1 MTTTAAA
8 VAQAVSTR
16 RMSERQLCIG
26 WCRTGPMR
34 LFSPLIIVTA
44 LLIPQIAH
52 HSLFPLANQHFT
64 SELSNTENL
73 NTLPTQRPE
82 LARNVPN
89 RKKLRNRSYKA
100 LMSSSKL
107 SHSQTSS
114 RELVPCHR
122 KLMTSLTSMTSMAPT
137 QRPELAR
144 NVPNRKKLRNL
155 SCKALMSTSKLSH
168 SQTSFKEV
176 TPCHRKF
183 NASLTSMT
191 SMALPTHLP
200 RPGDQYV
207 CSLTMENRAVNAHL
221 TWPNSPPESPDPC
234 NCHTHLWKCIP
245 CFCS

>member
-73 NTLPTQRPE
+73 NTL
-82 LARNVPN
+82 
-89 RKKLRNRSYKA
+89 
-100 LMSSSKL
+100 
-107 SHSQTSS
+107 
-114 RELVPCHR
+114 
-122 KLMTSLTSMTSMAPT
+122 PT